1 MHTYKLNNLLW
12 TKGPPCGLLEKS
24 VYLWYIV
31 DMDTEEKKPM
41 LRASDE
47 TRQQLKII
55 AALTHETMQ
64 AVLARLVRT
73 ELEQVTQ
80 TRSNK
85 DVGSE
90 EEETYYVRTQPR
102 YHHPPQS

>member
-1 MHTYKLNNLLW
+1 
-12 TKGPPCGLLEKS
+12 
-24 VYLWYIV
+24 
-31 DMDTEEKKPM
+31 MDTEQKKPM

-64 AVLARLVRT
+64 TVLARLVRT

-80 TRSNK
+80 SNRE
-85 DVGSE
+85 VGSE
-90 EEETYYVRTQPR
+90 EKI
-102 YHHPPQS
+102 PPCQKILPVSEKLDMLP